1 MLSIARQ
8 CHGPVAACPQRGMRG
23 FTLIELIVAIA
34 VVGILVAVAVPSF
47 ASLVNGNRLTASVNE
62 LAAGIQSARME
73 AIRRNSRVVLC
84 RSDNGSTCNAGAG
97 SWKGWISFVDANAD
111 NAPDGGVG
119 SILRAAT
126 VPGTVE
132 IDPSPSVSGNSNLI
146 IVRTDGMV
154 RANDRSLLRTA
165 LLICMP
171 TSLPPENQRL
181 LTLFAGSRI
190 TVTRA
195 DGGGN
200 CVAPVDPT

>member
-8 CHGPVAACPQRGMRG
+8 YRGPVSVRSKRGMRG
-23 FTLIELIVAIA
+23 FTLIELIVAMA
-34 VVGILVAVAVPSF
+34 MVGILVAIAVPSF

-84 RSDNGSTCNAGAG
+84 RSDDGSTCNGGAG
-97 SWKGWISFVDANAD
+97 SWKGWISFVDANSD
-111 NAPDGGVG
+111 NAPDGGAG

-126 VPGTVE
+126 IPGTVE
-132 IDPSPSVSGNSNLI
+132 IDPSPAVSGNNNLI

-154 RANDRSLLRTA
+154 RANDRSLLRAA

-171 TSLPPENQRL
+171 TTLPPENQRL
-181 LTLFAGSRI
+181 LTLDAGSRI
-190 TVTRA
+190 TVDRA
-195 DGGGN
+195 NGGGN
-200 CVAPVDPT
+200 CAAPADPT